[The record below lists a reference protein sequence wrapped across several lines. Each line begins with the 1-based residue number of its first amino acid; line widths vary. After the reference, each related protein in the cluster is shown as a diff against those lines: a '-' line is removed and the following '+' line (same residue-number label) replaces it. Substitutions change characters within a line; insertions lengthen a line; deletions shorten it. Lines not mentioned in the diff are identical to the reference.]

1 MGVFIS
7 YSQKDK
13 EIAYE
18 VCHELEKKDIY
29 CWIAPRN
36 IDVGE
41 NWANQ
46 IVTAIEKEENYI
58 VILSENSMRS
68 NEVLKELTLASEMKK
83 NIFALCVDGCEPT
96 RGYKYHLSI
105 AQRLDIKFGTAAQ
118 VVEKLEEKIIGKKKE
133 KPLLK
138 RKGNKVEI
146 VTYKDLVERG
156 FTSAQI
162 AERLVANDKM
172 LYPHIDQDNEGDVS
186 QWEEYLSSYP
196 QTFKY
201 MVNEDNQIIGNWSIV
216 ILAKEDYQKA
226 ITGQMVEAE
235 LQVKDTAYF
244 MFGGVY
250 YGYLLNMSVN
260 REYMNPGNIR
270 LLFDSFLDQLEE
282 FAEEDIYF
290 NSYADEERADVI
302 SIINLCVSENARGLG
317 IGKKLMESFLR
328 QHRGEKIELCVLE
341 ENKAALDLYKKMGFK
356 EVSRYQGFSVDERDI
371 VCIGME
377 KY

>member
-118 VVEKLEEKIIGKKKE
+118 V
-133 KPLLK
+133 
-138 RKGNKVEI
+138 
-146 VTYKDLVERG
+146 
-156 FTSAQI
+156 